1 MITIKR
7 LTIIIL
13 LFLSSFPIFGGDPM
27 TKTNRVEKLVLGG
40 GCFWCIEAVFDR
52 IDGIVSTEV
61 GYAGGNRENPTY
73 EQVSTGLTG
82 HAEVVKVEFDP
93 SKISLSRVLD
103 IFFEAHDPTTEN
115 RQGADVGTQYRS
127 IILYTDESQRVPIE
141 EKIKELDLHKKYDK
155 PVVTQVGALKKFWPA
170 EPYHQRY
177 YEQHPYAGYCRVVIN
192 PKLQKLGLSPES
204 LIKGN

>member
-1 MITIKR
+1 
-7 LTIIIL
+7 
-13 LFLSSFPIFGGDPM
+13 M
-27 TKTNRVEKLVLGG
+27 TKTNRVETLVLGG

-61 GYAGGNRENPTY
+61 GYAGGSRENPTY

-82 HAEVVKVEFDP
+82 HAEVVKLEFDP
-93 SKISLSRVLD
+93 AKISLNGVLD
-103 IFFEAHDPTTEN
+103 IFFESHDPTSEN

-127 IILYTDESQRVPIE
+127 IILYTDEAQRAPIL

-170 EPYHQRY
+170 EAYHQRY

-204 LIKGN
+204 LIK

>member
-1 MITIKR
+1 MIPIKR
-7 LTIIIL
+7 LVIIL
-13 LFLSSFPIFGGDPM
+13 LMFLSSFPIFGGDPM
-27 TKTNRVEKLVLGG
+27 TKTNRVETLVLGG

-61 GYAGGNRENPTY
+61 GYAGGSRENPSY

-82 HAEVVKVEFDP
+82 HAEVVRLDFDP
-93 SKISLSRVLD
+93 AKITLNQVLD
-103 IFFEAHDPTTEN
+103 IFFEAHDPTSEN

-127 IILYTDESQRVPIE
+127 IILYTNEAQRVPIL
-141 EKIKELDLHKKYDK
+141 EKIKELDAHKKYEK
-155 PVVTQVGALKKFWPA
+155 PVVTQVEALKKFWPA
-170 EPYHQRY
+170 EAYHQRY

-204 LIKGN
+204 LIRSN

>member
-127 IILYTDESQRVPIE
+127 IILYTDESQRAPIE

>member
-170 EPYHQRY
+170 EAYHQRY

>member
-1 MITIKR
+1 
-7 LTIIIL
+7 
-13 LFLSSFPIFGGDPM
+13 M